1 MAAKGDQIYAMRP
14 LMGLDAVY
22 EHHGI
27 SCGDGTVI
35 HYYKGDGEPVIER
48 TTLETFAR
56 GTPIYTRQ
64 APIAYIPD
72 VVVERAESRL
82 GERRY
87 DLLTNNCEHFANWCK
102 TGQNTSQQLL
112 NYGLDPSKLGMT
124 ANRLAIEV
132 AAQEGNPIEAI
143 ALMRQALGN
152 ISTTQADLQTQYS
165 QAQDQVITWDRVAR
179 LALQKQREDL
189 AKAALQR
196 KVEAKRKAATL
207 QEQLAQLAETEFNLK
222 RNSAVINQRLTYSE

>member
-1 MAAKGDQIYAMRP
+1 MAKGDQIYAMRP
-14 LMGLDAVY
+14 LMGLDAIY

-27 SCGDGTVI
+27 SGGDGTVI
-35 HYYKGDGEPVIER
+35 HYYKGDGEPVIAR
-48 TTLETFAR
+48 TSLETFAR

-72 VVVERAESRL
+72 VVVERAESRI
-82 GERRY
+82 GERQY

-112 NYGLDPSKLGMT
+112 NYGLDPSRLGMF
-124 ANRLAIEV
+124 ANRRAIEE
-132 AAQEGNPIEAI
+132 AAHEGDPVKAI

-189 AKAALQR
+189 AKAALER
-196 KVEAKRKAATL
+196 KVEAKRKAKTL
-207 QEQLAQLAETEFNLK
+207 QDQLAQLAETEFNLK
-222 RNSAVINQRLTYSE
+222 QNSAVINQRLTLG

>member
-1 MAAKGDQIYAMRP
+1 MTKGDQIYAMRP

-35 HYYKGDGEPVIER
+35 HYYKGNGEPVIER
-48 TTLETFAR
+48 TTFETFAR
-56 GTPIYTRQ
+56 GTPIYTKQ
-64 APIAYIPD
+64 VPIAYIPD
-72 VVVERAESRL
+72 LVVERAESRI
-82 GERRY
+82 GERKY

-102 TGQNTSQQLL
+102 TGQNTSHQLL
-112 NYGLDPSKLGMT
+112 NYGLDPSRLGML
-124 ANRLAIEV
+124 ANRLAIDT
-132 AAQEGNPIEAI
+132 AAEDGDPVRAI

-152 ISTTQADLQTQYS
+152 ISTAQADLQAQYGK
-165 QAQDQVITWDRVAR
+165 AQDQVITWDRVAR

-196 KVEAKRKAATL
+196 KVEAKRQAETL
-207 QEQLAQLAETEFNLK
+207 QGQLAQLAETEFNLK
-222 RNSAVINQRLTYSE
+222 RNSAVINQRLTYSD